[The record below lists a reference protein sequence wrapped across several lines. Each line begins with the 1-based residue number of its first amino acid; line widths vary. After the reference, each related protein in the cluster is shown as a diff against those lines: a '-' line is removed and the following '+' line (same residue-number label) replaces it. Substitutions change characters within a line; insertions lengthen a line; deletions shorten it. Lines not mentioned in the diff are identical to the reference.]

1 MFVLRYK
8 DNGKIR
14 AGYFDNKCEL
24 ARAVWRH
31 TRSREKEND
40 TYNWSLKAGYKDSF
54 RPCEFIKIECV
65 DEEAFKAKVE
75 DTVKKICNKCNIG
88 YSYVGWDN
96 DSITFDIDIL
106 TSWIKY
112 HDNYGYYIVIKKYE
126 PDGTMIELF
135 SIIERDKNKF
145 ISQSVDGIKKAMK
158 EIENAGKETNDTW
171 HKRYSKG
178 GTKKKDIN
186 DRVSYYYR
194 DNGDRIVVGYE
205 FNKVVGYSAFAGN
218 GARLGY
224 FKRLTD
230 AKEKF

>member
-1 MFVLRYK
+1 MFILRYK
-8 DNGKIR
+8 DNNKIR
-14 AGYFDNKCEL
+14 SGYFDNKCEL
-24 ARAVWRH
+24 AEAVQRH
-31 TRSREKEND
+31 TKSKVKGNE
-40 TYNWSLKAGYKDSF
+40 TYNWALNAGYKDSF

-75 DTVKKICNKCNIG
+75 AVVKKICDKVGIRYKCA
-88 YSYVGWDN
+88 GWD
-96 DSITFDIDIL
+96 DEALIYDIDIL

-112 HDNYGYYIVIKKYE
+112 NDNYGYYIVINEYE

-135 SIIERDKNKF
+135 SIVERDKNKF

-171 HKRYSKG
+171 HRRYLRG
-178 GTKKKDIN
+178 GDKKKDTN

-194 DNGDRIVVGYE
+194 DNGDRIVLGYD
-205 FNKVVGYSAFAGN
+205 FSKVVGYSAFAGN
-218 GARLGY
+218 GNRLGY

-230 AKEKF
+230 AKEAF